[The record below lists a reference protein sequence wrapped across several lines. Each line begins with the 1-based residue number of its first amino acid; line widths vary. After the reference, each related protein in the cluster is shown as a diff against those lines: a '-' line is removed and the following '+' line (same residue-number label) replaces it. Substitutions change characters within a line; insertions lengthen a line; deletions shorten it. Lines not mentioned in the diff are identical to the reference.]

1 MLIIWSLWNSLFN
14 ISSRIWMFNLCLY
27 TCLVSGV
34 LLQPS
39 HMICLVGGLIAS
51 RLNRIIMSCVFTRAL
66 PHKSSDPN
74 VFVTRHPVKLI
85 HVSKLKA
92 ALQRIHKVK
101 QFAKRTTIPMVR
113 VFINVL
119 HWFFLNV
126 LASLDFKL
134 SVGNWYFS
142 DFF

>member
-74 VFVTRHPVKLI
+74 DFVTRHPVKLI
-85 HVSKLKA
+85 HVSKLKV

-101 QFAKRTTIPMVR
+101 HTTIPMVR
-113 VFINVL
+113 VFINIPQVCIKIIDLFRCASISWFQVL
-119 HWFFLNV
+119 
-126 LASLDFKL
+126 S
-134 SVGNWYFS
+134 G
-142 DFF
+142 